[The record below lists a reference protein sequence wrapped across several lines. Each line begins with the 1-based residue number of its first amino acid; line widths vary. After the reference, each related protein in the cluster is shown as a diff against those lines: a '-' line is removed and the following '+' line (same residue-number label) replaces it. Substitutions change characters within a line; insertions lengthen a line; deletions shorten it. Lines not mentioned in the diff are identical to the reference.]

1 MRRRERLADA
11 AEPERRV
18 LEAPFAP
25 VDGAGADVNARF
37 EAARARGNEGL
48 VVKRADSPYAPGRRG
63 KWWLKLKRE
72 LATLDVAVVAV
83 EWGHG
88 KRAQVLSDYT
98 FAVRDGER
106 LLAIGKAYSGLTD
119 AEIAELTPWF
129 LEHRLPVEQRRPKAR
144 ASEIRSS
151 RRSYSKSRST
161 SSHAASCTKAVSRC
175 AFRAS
180 FAFATKAARRDRH
193 ARSRPRNLRSD
204 ARPRIPDVIL
214 SGGAAF
220 VILSGGAAFVIL
232 SGGAAFVI
240 RTEARCAAVEGSS
253 SISGPAFCCDK
264 HVW

>member
-1 MRRRERLADA
+1 MLT
-11 AEPERRV
+11 
-18 LEAPFAP
+18 APYAP

-88 KRAQVLSDYT
+88 KRAQVLSDFT

-119 AEIAELTPWF
+119 AEIAKLTPWF

-144 ASEIRSS
+144 ASEIPVEPKVIIEVAFDVVARSELHES
-151 RRSYSKSRST
+151 GFALRFPRIVRIRDDKPPSKRST
-161 SSHAASCTKAVSRC
+161 RSIASAKSTIGCSPANPRCHPERRRCLCHPERRRCLCHPERRRCLCHPERRRAAPQSK
-175 AFRAS
+175 
-180 FAFATKAARRDRH
+180 DQ
-193 ARSRPRNLRSD
+193 
-204 ARPRIPDVIL
+204 
-214 SGGAAF
+214 
-220 VILSGGAAFVIL
+220 
-232 SGGAAFVI
+232 
-240 RTEARCAAVEGSS
+240 
-253 SISGPAFCCDK
+253 
-264 HVW
+264 